1 MICPNCQ
8 TEVEVTEQH
17 YGALYT
23 CGNCQAVYFIN
34 FEGQPEFGDVEMPP
48 ADLNFG
54 GPAQN
59 SELSAPPPDPAIPE
73 AAPSQDFNNTD
84 LNANSG
90 FEASL
95 EPLIDSV
102 DMVAFDNKL
111 EDQFNNLDALNSN
124 NNDFSAPM
132 DSSFETPVGDSNQ
145 DSSEFE
151 NQNIEQPVTE
161 QPMPEMDFSN
171 TDANPFE
178 AVAETQAP
186 VPAAKPAAAK
196 KSSNSFSDVAQEIS
210 AFGNTEVQLA
220 GLNYDLKIVGLD
232 TQETTKLFKEAIEDS
247 KFGWDANELMKTIKN
262 GEIQFTRLSPVK
274 AYILAKRIQFL
285 DIEKHWKQ
293 NVLS

>member
-8 TEVEVTEQH
+8 TDVVVTEQH

-23 CGNCQAVYFIN
+23 CASCQAVYFIN
-34 FEGQPEFGDVEMPP
+34 FEGQPEFGDVPTEIPT
-48 ADLNFG
+48 DLNT
-54 GPAQN
+54 
-59 SELSAPPPDPAIPE
+59 APPE
-73 AAPSQDFNNTD
+73 TAPMQDFNSAE
-84 LNANSG
+84 LNNADANNGSG

-111 EDQFNNLDALNSN
+111 DDQFNNLDNSL
-124 NNDFSAPM
+124 NNDFNSPI
-132 DSSFETPVGDSNQ
+132 DTSFESSGTEDSNNQ
-145 DSSEFE
+145 ELSEAE
-151 NQNIEQPVTE
+151 QQVPETQNTE
-161 QPMPEMDFSN
+161 QSMPEMDFSN

-178 AVAETQAP
+178 TMAAA
-186 VPAAKPAAAK
+186 PAAVPNNK
-196 KSSNSFSDVAQEIS
+196 SNSFSDAAQEIS
-210 AFGNTEVQLA
+210 AFGNSEAQLA

-247 KFGWDANELMKTIKN
+247 KFGWDVNELMKTIKN
-262 GEIQFTRLSPVK
+262 GEIQISRLSPVK

-293 NVLS
+293 NALS